1 MAILRA
7 NNNTLSSVTALPTGL
22 GGKVLQV
29 VSVTKTDTLSTS
41 SNTFIDITGL
51 SASITPSN
59 ASNKILVQGMISV
72 GSYNTGISL
81 FVIDRDGTDILKGD
95 SLGGTRRQSST
106 GEQSDSASAI
116 SNASIIGLDSP
127 SSTSSLTY
135 KIQFGVGGGGTHY
148 INRTVNNSDGGT
160 QAGSSISTLTLTEI
174 GA

>member
-1 MAILRA
+1 M
-7 NNNTLSSVTALPTGL
+7 V
-22 GGKVLQV
+22 
-29 VSVTKTDTLSTS
+29 
-41 SNTFIDITGL
+41 
-51 SASITPSN
+51 
-59 ASNKILVQGMISV
+59 SV
-72 GSYNTGISL
+72 GSPNTGISL

-148 INRTVNNSDGGT
+148 INRTVNNTDGAT